1 MIHRLGKIGLVTFVI
16 FTMTEYTN
24 AQNVEIKLWDTE
36 IPGARTSKAYIEQH
50 DFGLDQVRNV
60 KTPTLRIF
68 VPEKPNGTAIIIC
81 PGGGYT
87 YLAIRRSGIDVAK
100 WLNTL
105 GITAFVLKYRL
116 PSDDI
121 MENKSVAPLQ
131 DAQKAMR
138 YVRGSA
144 EQWNLDKEKIGIM
157 GFSAGGHLAST
168 LATRYDESVYK
179 RKDTI
184 SAKPNFSLLIY
195 PVISMIDALCHKG
208 SRNRLLGTKPNE
220 EAIHKFSNEK
230 HVDSLTALTFIAHA
244 SDDTTVSV
252 KNSLAYYSALS
263 NHGVPAELHLYQN
276 GKHGFFLGKKGTTSQ
291 TWPEQCEAWLR
302 HNDFIE

>member
-1 MIHRLGKIGLVTFVI
+1 MIHRLGKMGLVTFVI
-16 FTMTEYTN
+16 FTMTGYTH

-36 IPGARTSKAYIEQH
+36 IPGAITSKAYIEQH

-68 VPEKPNGTAIIIC
+68 VPEKPIGTAIILC

-87 YLAIRRSGIDVAK
+87 YLAIRRSGIDVAE

-138 YVRGSA
+138 YVRGNA
-144 EQWNLDKEKIGIM
+144 DQWKLDKEKIGIM

-168 LATRYDESVYK
+168 LATRYDENVYK

-195 PVISMIDALCHKG
+195 PVISMVNAIGHKG
-208 SRNRLLGTKPNE
+208 SRNRLLGAKPTE
-220 EAIHKFSNEK
+220 EAIDKFSNEK
-230 HVDSLTALTFIAHA
+230 HVDSLTAPTFIVHA

-263 NHGVPAELHLYQN
+263 DHGVSAELHLYQN

-291 TWPEQCEAWLR
+291 TWPGQCEAWLR
-302 HNDFIE
+302 HNDFID